1 MNTMKNIFCLA
12 LVCFLT
18 TGLMAQTTP
27 EPVEAPPVSKDI
39 LDNMTEDPQGGDG
52 HFEFNNEV
60 FDFGEVIEGEKAEH
74 EFVFKNTG
82 SEPIIIEK
90 VKASCGC
97 TTPQWPKTPIA
108 PGQEAVI
115 KAIYNS
121 KGRPGKFNKAI
132 RITSNSDEP
141 TKVLYIK
148 GEVIKGGT
156 DDLPFKKPS
165 IINQMGGD
173 Q

>member
-1 MNTMKNIFCLA
+1 MMKKIFSLVFASFLA
-12 LVCFLT
+12 L
-18 TGLMAQTTP
+18 GLMAQDKKA
-27 EPVEAPPVSKDI
+27 PVEAPPVSKDV
-39 LDNMTEDPQGGDG
+39 LDNMTEDPQGGNG
-52 HFEFNNEV
+52 HYEFDNEV
-60 FDFGEVIEGEKAEH
+60 FDFGEVIEGDKAEH
-74 EFVFKNTG
+74 EFTFKNTG

-108 PGQEAVI
+108 PGQEAAI

-132 RITSNSDEP
+132 RITSNADEP

-165 IINQMGGD
+165 ILNEMD
-173 Q
+173 SE

>member
-1 MNTMKNIFCLA
+1 MKKILSLLFACLLA
-12 LVCFLT
+12 L
-18 TGLMAQTTP
+18 GIMAQTDKKA
-27 EPVEAPPVSKDI
+27 PVEAPPVSKDV
-39 LDNMTEDPQGGDG
+39 LDNMTEDPQGGNG
-52 HFEFNNEV
+52 QFEFDNEV

-74 EFVFKNTG
+74 EFTFTNSG

-108 PGQEAVI
+108 PGEQAMI

-132 RITSNSDEP
+132 RITSNASEP

-148 GEVIKGGT
+148 GNVIQGGT
-156 DDLPFKKPS
+156 EDLPFKKPS
-165 IINQMGGD
+165 IINEMKSE
-173 Q
+173 